1 MSGTCSRCGE
11 RPRARG
17 HRWCGECQRAA
28 RKASRAAASAARR
41 SRLPPP
47 HDHAICHRE
56 LDALVREI
64 EQLHETLAA
73 VRGDLA
79 AVRADPRTVPADL
92 GVAPHGLYCL
102 CWACRR
108 ARMLAALEGRGR
120 LLSPANGGTR

>member
-1 MSGTCSRCGE
+1 MSETCSRCGE

-56 LDALVREI
+56 LDALVREV
-64 EQLHETLAA
+64 ERLEDKLAA
-73 VRGDLA
+73 VR
-79 AVRADPRTVPADL
+79 VDPRTVPQDL

-108 ARMLAALEGRGR
+108 ARMRAALEGRGR